1 MNRITALVGNWSRN
15 HEIDEFNEWPKNAD
29 TLGNSELACG
39 YGQLVDTGSPASVH
53 SSAVCNE
60 HRSGTSAGRTSRQAA
75 PLPADGEEREDH
87 VDAWK
92 PRTALGEPGCW
103 RGNYMS
109 ECADTTRENAPK
121 TQHKGQARTTAVL
134 AGAAL
139 LAPLGLLAASGNAAA
154 ADSGVWDRIA
164 QCESGGNWHIN
175 TGNSYYGGLQFSAG
189 TWRAYGGSAYAAT
202 ADQASRSAQ
211 IAVATKV
218 QHAQGWGAWPV
229 CSVRAGASGS
239 APAAS
244 SGTVSEKSTTK
255 TRKSTEKATPS
266 KPAKTPARG
275 TNNASRG
282 TSRGDYTVRE
292 GDTLSA
298 IAAQHGT
305 TWRKVY
311 AANKSVIGADPDLI
325 VPGQQLDL

>member
-1 MNRITALVGNWSRN
+1 
-15 HEIDEFNEWPKNAD
+15 
-29 TLGNSELACG
+29 
-39 YGQLVDTGSPASVH
+39 
-53 SSAVCNE
+53 
-60 HRSGTSAGRTSRQAA
+60 
-75 PLPADGEEREDH
+75 
-87 VDAWK
+87 
-92 PRTALGEPGCW
+92 
-103 RGNYMS
+103 MS
-109 ECADTTRENAPK
+109 ECADTTNTRDNASKAP
-121 TQHKGQARTTAVL
+121 HKGQARTTAVL

-175 TGNSYYGGLQFSAG
+175 TGNGYYGGLQFSAG

-229 CSVRAGASGS
+229 CSAKAGAGGS

-244 SGTVSEKSTTK
+244 SGTVTEKSTK
-255 TRKSTEKATPS
+255 TTKSTRSATGSTQKKSTKKATPS
-266 KPAKTPARG
+266 KPAETSARG
-275 TNNASRG
+275 TNDASRG

-292 GDTLSA
+292 GDTLSG
-298 IAAQHGT
+298 IAAEHGT
-305 TWRKVY
+305 SWRKIY
-311 AANKSVIGADPDLI
+311 AANRSVIGTDPDLI

>member
-1 MNRITALVGNWSRN
+1 
-15 HEIDEFNEWPKNAD
+15 
-29 TLGNSELACG
+29 
-39 YGQLVDTGSPASVH
+39 
-53 SSAVCNE
+53 
-60 HRSGTSAGRTSRQAA
+60 
-75 PLPADGEEREDH
+75 
-87 VDAWK
+87 
-92 PRTALGEPGCW
+92 
-103 RGNYMS
+103 MS
-109 ECADTTRENAPK
+109 ECADTTRENAHKSP
-121 TQHKGQARTTAVL
+121 KGQARTTAVL

-175 TGNSYYGGLQFSAG
+175 TGNGYYGGLQFSAG

-202 ADQASRSAQ
+202 ADQASKSAQ

-218 QHAQGWGAWPV
+218 QHAQGWNAWPV
-229 CSVRAGASGS
+229 CSARAGASGS

-244 SGTVSEKSTTK
+244 SGTVTEKSTKSSTHKSAKKPATERAAESAKK
-255 TRKSTEKATPS
+255 TAPS
-266 KPAKTPARG
+266 KSAKTPDRG
-275 TNNASRG
+275 TNSTARG

-292 GDTLSA
+292 GDTLSG
-298 IAAQHGT
+298 IAAAHGT

-311 AANKSVIGADPDLI
+311 AANKAVIGGDPDLI